1 MNASAGTEEA
11 GRIAIFGPGLIGG
24 SVAMALQARRPG
36 IRVTVWGRQPD
47 QLRSILERGLAGR
60 VETDPVLAA
69 KDASLVVLCTPVGAM
84 AGIAEAI
91 APHLPPD
98 AAVTDAGSV
107 KLPVTAKLESIL
119 GPRFVGAH
127 PMAGSERSG
136 LGAARSGLFEGA
148 PCIVTPTAITDREA
162 LRRTEAFWISLGA
175 RITEMPPAEHDRLVA
190 RISHLPH
197 AIAFALV
204 NLVVDTLP
212 KGSQDLA
219 GGSFRD
225 ATRVAASD
233 PSLWTGILTE
243 NRTET
248 AAALREM
255 AKLLKSM
262 ATALGEEKPDSLLD
276 FLARAK
282 QHRDSLPLPPPEE
295 NA

>member
-1 MNASAGTEEA
+1 
-11 GRIAIFGPGLIGG
+11 
-24 SVAMALQARRPG
+24 MALQARRPE
-36 IRVTVWGRQPD
+36 IPVTIWGRKQD
-47 QLRSILERGLAGR
+47 QLRSILDRGLAAR
-60 VETDPVLAA
+60 VETDPALASR
-69 KDASLVVLCTPVGAM
+69 DASLVILCTPVGAM

-98 AAVTDAGSV
+98 AVVTDAGSV
-107 KLPVTAKLESIL
+107 KLPVTQKLEAIL
-119 GPRFVGAH
+119 GSRFVGAH

-148 PCIVTPTAITDREA
+148 PCIVTPTAATDLSA
-162 LRRTEAFWISLGA
+162 LRRTESFWISLGA
-175 RITEMPPAEHDRLVA
+175 RITAMTPEEHDRLVA

-212 KGSQDLA
+212 GGSQDLA

-225 ATRVAASD
+225 ATRVASSD

-243 NRTET
+243 NRTEVAT
-248 AAALREM
+248 ALREM

-262 ATALGEEKPDSLLD
+262 ATALGDDRPDSLLD